1 MLKQMNVYEE
11 LCDVASNATDITNAN
26 GIVNCNERDVIFST
40 AGTVGGFSMNCM
52 ALVFG
57 IIMDKK
63 GLLISRT
70 LMTISITA
78 GLLCLLFTPQV
89 NWLLFPGIFLNSA
102 GGYGLLLTNGT
113 MADLFPNFASVILV
127 LAQSVFM
134 ISSSFLRNG
143 LKQILYLYFDE
154 QKIDQK

>member
-11 LCDVASNATDITNAN
+11 LCEVAFNATEITNAN

-40 AGTVGGFSMNCM
+40 AGTIGGFSMNCM
-52 ALVFG
+52 AFVFG
-57 IIMDKK
+57 FIMDKK

-70 LMTISITA
+70 LMTITITA
-78 GLLCLLFTPQV
+78 GLLCLLFTPQI

-113 MADLFPNFASVILV
+113 MADLFPNFASVVLV

-143 LKQILYLYFDE
+143 LKQVLFFYFYE
-154 QKIDQK
+154 QIKDQ